1 MEDNNLTEED
11 ELPDYFVTAQNLN
24 PYDRIKMQG
33 VWQKNRCK
41 YLIYNKSS

>member
-33 VWQKNRCK
+33 VWQKE
-41 YLIYNKSS
+41 